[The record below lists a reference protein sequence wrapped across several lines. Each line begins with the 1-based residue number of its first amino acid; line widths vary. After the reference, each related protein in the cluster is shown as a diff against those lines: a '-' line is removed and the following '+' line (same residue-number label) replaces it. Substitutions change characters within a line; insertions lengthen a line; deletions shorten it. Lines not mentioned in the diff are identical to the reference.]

1 MIFSFNEKKTIN
13 VIVDAN
19 FAWLRWGRNRAQ
31 SSR

>member
-1 MIFSFNEKKTIN
+1 MKRKQSM
-13 VIVDAN
+13 IVDAN